1 MTGYF
6 KIVNG
11 FIVGFSSI
19 PFEDDGKGLIIEKEV
34 TQEEFEGGS
43 SLFVYKNG
51 AVYNKTQKEFD
62 NEKHINDLRYE
73 ALDIQQWL
81 TENDWKV
88 NKVFLGEWEETDERW
103 LQYLKERELK
113 RTRLDAIMEEQDGL
127 QPDAKAKK

>member
-6 KIVNG
+6 KIVEN
-11 FIVGFSSI
+11 FIVGFSNI

-51 AVYNKTQKEFD
+51 GVYNKTQKEFD

-103 LQYLKERELK
+103 LEYLKERELK
-113 RTRLDAIMEEQDGL
+113 RTRLDEIMEEQDGL
-127 QPDAKAKK
+127 

>member
-6 KIVNG
+6 KIVEN
-11 FIVGFSSI
+11 FIVGFSNI

-51 AVYNKTQKEFD
+51 GVYNKTQKEFD

-88 NKVFLGEWEETDERW
+88 NKVFLGEWEETDARW
-103 LQYLKERELK
+103 LQYLKEREVK
-113 RTRLDAIMEEQDGL
+113 RTRLDEITEELEDNGL
-127 QPDAKAKK
+127 

>member
-6 KIVNG
+6 KIVEN
-11 FIVGFSSI
+11 FIVGFSNI

-51 AVYNKTQKEFD
+51 GVYNKTQKEFD

-103 LQYLKERELK
+103 LQYLKEREIK
-113 RTRLDAIMEEQDGL
+113 RTRLDEIREEQDEL
-127 QPDAKAKK
+127 